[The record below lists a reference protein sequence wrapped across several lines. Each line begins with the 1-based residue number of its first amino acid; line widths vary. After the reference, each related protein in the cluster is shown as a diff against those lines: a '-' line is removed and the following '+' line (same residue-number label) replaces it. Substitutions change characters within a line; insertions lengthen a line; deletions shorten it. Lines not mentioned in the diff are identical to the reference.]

1 MAKEPHTFMSPHL
14 NPKKKTTQAHIQ
26 KDTPITINYIS
37 SSPKLN
43 IIVKIN
49 FVKNIYNVMCPIIL

>member
-26 KDTPITINYIS
+26 NETPVAINYAY

-43 IIVKIN
+43 IIVKRN
-49 FVKNIYNVMCPIIL
+49 FV